1 MKTFLIYIVL
11 FVAINEMTIPFESRK
26 FNGGTNSTTNLPQ
39 KNLTMMNSDEI
50 VQVRCMYDQFYNII
64 MAGFPMDMNVRFN
77 LYRIN
82 LHLII
87 SIAFRTIKNN
97 SQWNICEYEFIEGLF
112 ISI

>member
-1 MKTFLIYIVL
+1 MFLEHFRQKYPKHMKTFLIYIVL

-64 MAGFPMDMNVRFN
+64 MAGFPIDITVRLN
-77 LYRIN
+77 LYQIN
-82 LHLII
+82 FYFMIQL
-87 SIAFRTIKNN
+87 AF
-97 SQWNICEYEFIEGLF
+97 
-112 ISI
+112 

>member
-64 MAGFPMDMNVRFN
+64 MAGFPIDITVRLN
-77 LYRIN
+77 LYQIN
-82 LHLII
+82 FYFMIQL
-87 SIAFRTIKNN
+87 AF
-97 SQWNICEYEFIEGLF
+97 
-112 ISI
+112 